1 MLERD
6 QDIIILGGG
15 LVGSLLSIYLA
26 KEGFQVKVY
35 EKRPDPRIAD
45 LDAGRSINLALSHR
59 GIKALREVGLEEAVK
74 PELIPMMGRI
84 MHDTK
89 GKTNYQPYGKKGQ
102 FINSVSRNRLNTVLV
117 KEAIKEGVEFFFEHT
132 CERVDT
138 RINQAFIKNLKKDEL
153 LNLTASLIVGADG
166 AFSSMRRSFQFVPGF
181 NFSQDYLDH
190 GYLELNIPPT
200 DNGEF
205 ALEKNGLHIWPRGHF
220 MFIALPNPDK
230 SFTCTLFFPLK
241 GDLSFESLDSQDK
254 VKNFFETYFPDII
267 PIIPNIIEEFT
278 KNPVSSLIT
287 IKSDPWAVN
296 HCLLIGDA
304 SHAIVPFYGQGM
316 NSGFEDCYELMRLA
330 RTMDFDWD
338 KVLPQYSEYR
348 KKDAD
353 AISNLALKNFIEMR
367 DKVADR
373 SFLKRKKVEAAIH
386 DLFPNLWVPQYA
398 MVTFSDYSYSDAE
411 YIGKLQDQVMREN
424 RKIWEDRDPTPS
436 DLALLAEKFNI
447 LMTTS
452 LKAHL

>member
-1 MLERD
+1 MPNKGK
-6 QDIIILGGG
+6 DIIILGGG

-59 GIKALREVGLEEAVK
+59 GIKALKEIGLDEKVK
-74 PELIPMMGRI
+74 SELIPMMGRI
-84 MHDTK
+84 MHDQK

-117 KEAIKEGVEFFFEHT
+117 KEAINEGVEFYFEHM
-132 CERVDT
+132 CQRVDT
-138 RINQAFIKNLKKDEL
+138 RSNEVFIKNIANNESLTV
-153 LNLTASLIVGADG
+153 TASLIVGADG

-181 NFSQDYLDH
+181 NFSQAYLEH
-190 GYLELNIPPT
+190 GYLELCIPPSK
-200 DNGEF
+200 NGEF

-241 GDLSFESLDSQDK
+241 GDLSFESLDNK
-254 VKNFFETYFPDII
+254 EKIKKFFEIYFPDII
-267 PIIPNIIEEFT
+267 PVIPDVVEEFT

-287 IKSDPWAVN
+287 IKSEPWAVN
-296 HCLLIGDA
+296 NCLLIGDA

-316 NSGFEDCYELMRLA
+316 NSGFEDCYELMKMA
-330 RTMDFDWD
+330 KKMDYDWD
-338 KVLPQYSEYR
+338 QILPEYSKYR

-386 DLFPNLWVPQYA
+386 DLFPELWVPQYS
-398 MVTFSDYSYSDAE
+398 MVTFSDFSYSDAE

-424 RKIWEDRDPTPS
+424 RSIWEDRDPTPS
-436 DLALLAEKFNI
+436 DLALIAEKFSI
-447 LMTTS
+447 LMTAS